1 VRSILGLLHKVYAGL
16 LMFYPKAFREEY
28 GKELQSVFNLSVD
41 EAATKGGFELE
52 GLILRELVN
61 LPKAVFLE
69 HLRERR
75 NEKMIRNFGSYFN
88 FASGSWKEYLTA
100 LLPFFLA
107 GGLMPVLNYLGR
119 AGVTTNA
126 IRTVIMLALFGLFL
140 ILLVVGVKVG
150 MPRWSLPYLGFLM
163 AILSLYLFTI
173 VFGTPLYFLFGNVR
187 GELLIMDIL
196 WDGIFWYGLLTAI
209 VVLIVASRKI
219 PAFQRFRSD
228 WTQLCFILYG
238 GVPFALLITFD
249 AYVGDEP
256 YVFASFLVLA
266 AGAWFYLRSQGEW
279 KRFGSLFVALT
290 LAIFIAA
297 AGKAI
302 IIPTQDW
309 PFPIDRGLV
318 VSEVRHTIIM
328 WGWFAAGMLL
338 PVAARFL
345 PQSDR
350 SLHTTV
356 SEG

>member
-16 LMFYPKAFREEY
+16 LMLYPKAFREEY
-28 GKELQSVFNLSVD
+28 GEELQFVFDLSMD

-52 GLILRELVN
+52 GLILRELVS

-75 NEKMIRNFGSYFN
+75 NEKMIRNFDSYFN

-100 LLPFFLA
+100 LIPFFLA

-126 IRTVIMLALFGLFL
+126 VRTVIMLALFGIFL
-140 ILLVVGVKVG
+140 ILLAVGVKVG
-150 MPRWSLPYLGFLM
+150 MPRWSLSYLGFLL
-163 AILSLYLFTI
+163 AILSTYLFSI

-196 WDGIFWYGLLTAI
+196 WGGIFWYGLLAAL
-209 VVLIVASRKI
+209 VVLIVMSRTI
-219 PAFQRFRSD
+219 PFFQRFRSD

-238 GVPFALLITFD
+238 GVPFALWMTFD
-249 AYVGDEP
+249 EYVGDEP
-256 YVFASFLVLA
+256 YMFASFLVLA
-266 AGAWFYLRSQGEW
+266 VGAWFYLRSQGEW

-290 LAIFIAA
+290 LAISIAA
-297 AGKAI
+297 GGKAI
-302 IIPTQDW
+302 LIPAQDW
-309 PFPIDRGLV
+309 PFTIDQGLV
-318 VSEVRHTIIM
+318 VAEVKHTIIM

-350 SLHTTV
+350 SSHTTV

>member
-1 VRSILGLLHKVYAGL
+1 MRSILGLLHRVYAGFL
-16 LMFYPKAFREEY
+16 ILYPKAFREEY
-28 GKELQSVFNLSVD
+28 GEELQSVFDLSVD
-41 EAATKGGFELE
+41 EAATEGGFELE
-52 GLILRELVN
+52 GLILRELIS

-69 HLRERR
+69 HLREWR
-75 NEKMIRNFGSYFN
+75 NEKVIRDFGSYFN

-119 AGVTTNA
+119 AGMTTNA
-126 IRTVIMLALFGLFL
+126 VRTVIMLALFGLFL
-140 ILLVVGVKVG
+140 VLLVVGVKVG

-163 AILSLYLFTI
+163 AILSLYLFSV
-173 VFGTPLYFLFGNVR
+173 VFGTPIYFLFSNFR

-196 WDGIFWYGLLTAI
+196 WDGIYWYGLLTAI
-209 VVLIVASRKI
+209 VVLIVTSRKI

-249 AYVGDEP
+249 AYAGDEP

-266 AGAWFYLRSQGEW
+266 VGAWFYLRSQGEW

-290 LAIFIAA
+290 LAISIAA

-302 IIPTQDW
+302 LIPGQDW

-318 VSEVRHTIIM
+318 VSEVKHTIIM

-345 PQSDR
+345 PRSDR

-356 SEG
+356 AEG